1 MCNACKYSIMGRLG
15 GILICSHP
23 WSSLVWAIKTSP
35 QGSTKGHSQ
44 CLDANISELISDLFD
59 SGETE
64 SVYLTELCILEDGW
78 SDRELVQRPRHCQGG
93 GGSLRPQERRRTS
106 QPQSV
111 RARATPARP
120 LLAAAQQAQCFPTP
134 QPRARGPRSRR
145 SRRRA
150 RWRWRR
156 RTSVPAWFSLSTLA
170 PARPLLPV
178 SSAVS
183 LS

>member
-1 MCNACKYSIMGRLG
+1 MLTPLPGLC
-15 GILICSHP
+15 
-23 WSSLVWAIKTSP
+23 SLVCAIKTSP

-120 LLAAAQQAQCFPTP
+120 LLAAAQQAECFPSP
-134 QPRARGPRSRR
+134 GGARTT
-145 SRRRA
+145 
-150 RWRWRR
+150 
-156 RTSVPAWFSLSTLA
+156 TSVPAWFSLSTLA